1 MNLSKLAAVAAAS
14 AAVFAAG
21 AAQAGVTE
29 MNGALDAM
37 GQYNLI
43 VRGNLNSASSEV
55 EGRTFVGGSVLGNAS
70 NYNLDNLPGTG
81 LTVVGNVEGGKK
93 NVSGDIKIGGDVAS
107 GVEFQQG
114 GAQVLSYGGTLS
126 NTNVNAPDTA
136 VHVPGLGAD
145 LAAQRDAMFGG
156 LFELSTYLAT
166 LDATDT
172 VQFAGGDAVF
182 NATSGGDI
190 AVFALNDFSA
200 FQNKAV
206 QFTFPNNYDLVVINV
221 LSTDSLATAGGMNF
235 NGPTGLGT
243 KVIWNFAGLSGGD
256 TLAFNNS
263 WYGSVLAPGAIV
275 SNNTLIQ
282 GTLVAA
288 AFNQGGEI
296 HTPGF
301 GDFRFNA
308 IPEPATWAL
317 MILGFGSAGAMI
329 RLRRRVALSV

>member
-1 MNLSKLAAVAAAS
+1 MGRATFAAA
-14 AAVFAAG
+14 FAASVVVLSGG
-21 AAQAGVTE
+21 AAQAGVVE
-29 MNGALDAM
+29 MNAALDAM
-37 GQYNLI
+37 GHYNLI
-43 VRGNLNSASSEV
+43 VKGDLTSSTEV

-70 NYNLDNLPGTG
+70 NYNIDNLPGTG

-93 NVSGDIKIGGDVAS
+93 NVSGDIAIGGNVTS

-136 VHVPGLGAD
+136 VQVAGLGAD

-156 LFELSTYLAT
+156 LTELSTYLAS

-172 VQFAGGDAVF
+172 VQFVDNNAIFD
-182 NATSGGDI
+182 ATSGGDV
-190 AVFALNDFSA
+190 AVFNIQDFTA
-200 FQNKAV
+200 FQNKSV
-206 QFTFPNNYDLVVINV
+206 QFIFPASYDLVVINV
-221 LSTDSLATAGGMNF
+221 LSTSSLATAGGMNF
-235 NGPTGLGT
+235 NGPSGLGT

-275 SNNTLIQ
+275 SNNTLIE
-282 GTLVAA
+282 GTLVAG
-288 AFNQGGEI
+288 AFNQGGEV

-301 GDFRFNA
+301 GGYRITQA
-308 IPEPATWAL
+308 IPEPATWAM
-317 MILGFGSAGAMI
+317 MILGFGAAGTML
-329 RLRRRVALSV
+329 RLRRRLAFA